1 MISASDLLAGPA
13 ATGGSGIAAAAAEGS
28 SLHGLAGGV
37 NAAGEGSCPTAVAD
51 GSLSEAVQSSCRQA
65 DFFTG
70 VSTGF
75 DSSLVRRCLIEVVSS
90 AKEKIL

>member
-1 MISASDLLAGPA
+1 MISASDLLTGPA
-13 ATGGSGIAAAAAEGS
+13 ATGDSGNAAGAGSC
-28 SLHGLAGGV
+28 LQGLAGGV

-70 VSTGF
+70 VSTGL

>member
-1 MISASDLLAGPA
+1 MISASDLLTGPA
-13 ATGGSGIAAAAAEGS
+13 ATGDSGNAAGAGSC
-28 SLHGLAGGV
+28 LQGLAGGV
-37 NAAGEGSCPTAVAD
+37 NAAGEGSCPTAVVA
-51 GSLSEAVQSSCRQA
+51 EAVQSSCRQA

-70 VSTGF
+70 VSTGL

>member
-1 MISASDLLAGPA
+1 MISASDLLTGPA
-13 ATGGSGIAAAAAEGS
+13 ATGDSGNEAGAGSC
-28 SLHGLAGGV
+28 LQGLAGGV
-37 NAAGEGSCPTAVAD
+37 NAAGEGSCPTAVVAD

-70 VSTGF
+70 VSTGL